1 MHYIHTYVHTYIHAL
16 HTYIHTYI
24 HTYMHYIHTYNT
36 AAIVDALHTYRLDTY
51 IQICTSAVSN
61 ILRAPSLIF
70 YERGFEILRAPSF
83 LFYERGFEILRAP
96 SFICY
101 ERGFEILRA
110 PFHTFYERRHFCFTS
125 AVFQF
130 YERRFNRR
138 SIFLTSAVLNACLW
152 NLPYVIVIMFYE
164 RGNDR
169 VRLVFDDFLF
179 LRARMA
185 TNPGL

>member
-1 MHYIHTYVHTYIHAL
+1 MPACPSRGVVWEGPLLLPSSSPT
-16 HTYIHTYI
+16 
-24 HTYMHYIHTYNT
+24 T
-36 AAIVDALHTYRLDTY
+36 AGPTARCGTWQRHLPGSPAPRAA
-51 IQICTSAVSN
+51 CTSAVSN
-61 ILRAPSLIF
+61 
-70 YERGFEILRAPSF
+70 ILRAPSF

-138 SIFLTSAVLNACLW
+138 SIFFVTSAVLNACLW

>member
-96 SFICY
+96 
-101 ERGFEILRA
+101 
-110 PFHTFYERRHFCFTS
+110 FHTFYERRHFCFTS

-138 SIFLTSAVLNACLW
+138 SIFFTSAVLNACLW